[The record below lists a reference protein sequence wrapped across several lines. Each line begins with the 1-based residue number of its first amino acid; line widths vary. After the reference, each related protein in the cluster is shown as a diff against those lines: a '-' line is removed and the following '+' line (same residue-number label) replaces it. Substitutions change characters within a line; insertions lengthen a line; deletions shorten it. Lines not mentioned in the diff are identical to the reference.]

1 MENLTILRKVNG
13 SRGWLIKHKA
23 LESKI
28 GKYISII
35 LMKNKTLGNF
45 KLILD
50 DWMNWMT
57 LDIENS

>member
-45 KLILD
+45 KSILD
-50 DWMNWMT
+50 DF
-57 LDIENS
+57 

>member
-13 SRGWLIKHKA
+13 SKSGLIKHKA

-28 GKYISII
+28 GKYISIS

-50 DWMNWMT
+50 DF
-57 LDIENS
+57 

>member
-1 MENLTILRKVNG
+1 MENLTIPRKVNG
-13 SRGWLIKHKA
+13 SRGWLIKHKV

-35 LMKNKTLGNF
+35 LMKNGTLRNL

-50 DWMNWMT
+50 DF
-57 LDIENS
+57 

>member
-13 SRGWLIKHKA
+13 SKGIKHKA

>member
-13 SRGWLIKHKA
+13 LRGWLIKPKA
-23 LESKI
+23 LKSKI
-28 GKYISII
+28 GKYISIS

-50 DWMNWMT
+50 DF
-57 LDIENS
+57 